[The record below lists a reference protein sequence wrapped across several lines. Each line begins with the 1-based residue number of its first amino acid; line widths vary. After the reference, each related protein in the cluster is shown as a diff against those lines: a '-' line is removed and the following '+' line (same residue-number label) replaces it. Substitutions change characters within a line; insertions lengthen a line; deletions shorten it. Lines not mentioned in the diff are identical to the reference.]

1 MTADALNNLQ
11 QLVQTQTLS
20 RDRQQR
26 LSEEIYQH
34 VIANSESITKPNF
47 TSISPADLGLLFQ
60 INDELFFNGMVGRCC
75 EQKAERPLSFRLST
89 RMTDAGGTTTMFRA
103 GTKRKPKFEY
113 EIAIA
118 TTPLF
123 GTFSKKAGARP
134 SVVGGLPCRDRVEAL
149 QRIMEHEMVHLIEML
164 IWDDSNCQ
172 ARPFKQIVNR
182 FFGHTESNHQ
192 LLRPKDIARQQLGIG
207 VGDVV
212 AFDHQGDQI
221 TGMINRITKRATIL
235 VADPNGTQYTDGK
248 SYQTYYVPLHRLRKV
263 A

>member
-1 MTADALNNLQ
+1 MANTLNKLQ
-11 QLVQTQTLS
+11 ELVQAKTVA
-20 RDRQQR
+20 RDRRER

-60 INDELFFNGMVGRCC
+60 INDELFFDGMVARSC
-75 EQKAERPLSFRLST
+75 EQKAERPLAFRLST
-89 RMTDAGGTTTMFRA
+89 RMTNAGGTTTMYRS
-103 GTKRKPKFEY
+103 GTRRKPKFEY

-123 GTFSKKAGARP
+123 GTFSKQTGAGP

-149 QRIMEHEMVHLIEML
+149 QRIMEHEMIHLIEML

-192 LLRPKDIARQQLGIG
+192 LLRPKDIAKQQLGIG
-207 VGDVV
+207 IGDIVS
-212 AFDHQGDQI
+212 FDHHGRQL
-221 TGMINRITKRATIL
+221 TGTINRITKRATVL
-235 VADPNGTQYTDGK
+235 VADPNGVQYNDGK
-248 SYQTYYVPLHRLRKV
+248 SYQTYYVPLGRIRK
-263 A
+263 AA

>member
-1 MTADALNNLQ
+1 MANSLKNLQ
-11 QLVQTQTLS
+11 QLVQTQTRV
-20 RDRQQR
+20 RDRHQR
-26 LSEEIYQH
+26 LSEEVYQH
-34 VIANSESITKPNF
+34 MIRNSESITKPNF

-60 INDELFFNGMVGRCC
+60 INDELFFNGMAGRCC

-89 RMTDAGGTTTMFRA
+89 RMTNAGGTTTMFRS
-103 GTKRKPKFEY
+103 GSRRKPKFEY

-123 GTFSKKAGARP
+123 GTFSKQTGVGS
-134 SVVGGLPCRDRVEAL
+134 SVVGGLPCHDRLQAL
-149 QRIMEHEMVHLIEML
+149 QRIMEHEMIHLIEML

-192 LLRPKDIARQQLGIG
+192 LLRPKDIARQQLGVG
-207 VGDVV
+207 VGDTVS
-212 AFDHQGDQI
+212 FKHRGNQI
-221 TGMINRITKRATIL
+221 TGLINRITKRATIL

-248 SYQTYYVPLHRLRKV
+248 NYQTYYVPLHRLRKV